1 MKKLLIL
8 LFSILIS
15 FNSYGEVELDFS
27 LDSFCTESPKAQIRH
42 NLFYLPNT
50 QKPYSGENIC
60 VYLSNGQYYSQGDIK
75 EGLRDGVWNFWY
87 ENGQIKSEGYYENG
101 QIRSEKYY
109 KDGELDGVH
118 TEWYENGQK
127 ESEANYKN
135 NKLNGKFNVWYE
147 NGQKKLVGNTRD
159 DQYDG
164 KQTIWHANGQME
176 GVANFKNGKQDGE
189 NTEWYENG
197 QKKLEEIWK
206 DGKLEVKLVFEN
218 DKLVGKTKYSYYPNG
233 QMKYEENLYRGM
245 LNGKR
250 NMWHENGQKMLE
262 GNFKNDNRK
271 GKHTTWYENGQI
283 ESEGYYESEDYYK
296 NDWKDGKWT
305 YFYQNGQIK
314 SEGNYKGFGM
324 DGKWTN
330 WYENGQIKSE
340 EFYDDDKED
349 GISIVSTHWYEN
361 GNIFKVTKSNSQ
373 GNPVSETQY
382 YASVSGQKKSEL
394 NYKNKMLDGK
404 LTRWHDNGQIKSEVI
419 YKDGK
424 IVQKETLLIIPENA
438 YISGSTWFCNKGYQ
452 REGNYCLK
460 KPKGAYWET
469 HGNLW
474 KCYDGY
480 KLVDYEVFGNF
491 KSGGSCE
498 KCKNPSM
505 CIY

>member
-27 LDSFCTESPKAQIRH
+27 LDSFCTESPKAQIRR

-101 QIRSEKYY
+101 QIRSEKHY

-233 QMKYEENLYRGM
+233 QIWSEKNY
-245 LNGKR
+245 
-250 NMWHENGQKMLE
+250 
-262 GNFKNDNRK
+262 KNDELV
-271 GKHTTWYENGQI
+271 GETYYEYYENGQI
-283 ESEGYYESEDYYK
+283 ERK
-296 NDWKDGKWT
+296 RNFKDNRLVSQTT
-305 YFYQNGQIK
+305 YSY
-314 SEGNYKGFGM
+314 
-324 DGKWTN
+324 
-330 WYENGQIKSE
+330 YENGEKERVKNFREQILKSGMGILTLDGKSTWWHKNGQKMFE
-340 EFYDDDKED
+340 GIFNYGILDVKWTRWYEDGRKSVEGNVKDDK
-349 GISIVSTHWYEN
+349 
-361 GNIFKVTKSNSQ
+361 IFRKTTWWHKN
-373 GNPVSETQY
+373 
-382 YASVSGQKKSEL
+382 GQKKYEIIAKK
-394 NYKNKMLDGK
+394 YNKHGGLR
-404 LTRWHDNGQIKSEVI
+404 TFFWHYGSSDNRYEDSDIEMQFSLQKYEGMWTAWDENGDLRFVRN
-419 YKDGK
+419 YKDGEC
-424 IVQKETLLIIPENA
+424 VSED
-438 YISGSTWFCNKGYQ
+438 C
-452 REGNYCLK
+452 
-460 KPKGAYWET
+460 
-469 HGNLW
+469 
-474 KCYDGY
+474 
-480 KLVDYEVFGNF
+480 
-491 KSGGSCE
+491 
-498 KCKNPSM
+498 
-505 CIY
+505 